1 MGGQIGEI
9 NNPYYIGFNFKEK
22 NFNFKKDIPHGLYL
36 SDILVADLCS
46 AGKKDSFKV
55 KDYNFIGGGLLEKNK
70 QGYLYISI
78 EKMQER
84 GFIDS
89 TLKSKGDICLYV
101 NATYEKMSKIEKY
114 ESNTIVYSIQEINE
128 ALVEYEAL
136 Q

>member
-1 MGGQIGEI
+1 
-9 NNPYYIGFNFKEK
+9 
-22 NFNFKKDIPHGLYL
+22 
-36 SDILVADLCS
+36 
-46 AGKKDSFKV
+46 
-55 KDYNFIGGGLLEKNK
+55 
-70 QGYLYISI
+70 
-78 EKMQER
+78 MQER